1 MTESINLRTEVNSLI
16 AAGQWTAARARLED
30 LWRHDG
36 KPATANYISSCYADL
51 ADNVPMVKCRI
62 AFLRSMTLEPLI
74 PIFRGAA
81 LVSGINP
88 SIHVGLFNSYLQELL
103 DEKSDLYSFAPDI
116 VILAVQTRDIAP
128 EVWDAFADLTPQQV
142 DAAVERISSEVSQ
155 WIRAFRQRSNASLI
169 LHNFAKPFPSQG
181 VLDAQTGDGQTAA
194 IERINAAVGD
204 LCKNH
209 RGTYVLDYD
218 GLVARHGAT
227 RWHDETKWLTM
238 RMPFAPDSFLP
249 LVNEWLKFV
258 HPLTGI
264 TCKALA
270 VDLDN
275 TLWGGVIGEDGLNG
289 IKLGTEY
296 PGAFYT
302 ALQRAILDLYRR
314 GVLLAVCSKNNP
326 DEALAVLDRHPDMLL
341 RREHFSCLKINW
353 QDKAQNIREIA
364 SELNI
369 GTEAIAFLDDN
380 PVEREWVRSELPEVR
395 VVPLPDNARGY
406 ATALRDCAVFER
418 LTLSQEDRE
427 KTKLY
432 QEQQQRADL
441 VHSVESLE
449 DFYRSLNQDVIIA
462 PLTPDTTPRI
472 AQLTQ
477 KTNQYN
483 VTTRRYTEQQ
493 IEDLS
498 SRPEWNVYSVRVRD
512 RFGDNGIVGAVIT
525 RDHDEFCEIDTFLL
539 SCRVIGRTVETA
551 MLGFITGACKAAGF
565 RYLQGWFYP
574 TKKNTP
580 VRELYESHQF
590 SKVEESDGAS
600 LWRLNL
606 ADAVIPCPEWI
617 RLHDN
622 TSTCIVEQDRA

>member
-1 MTESINLRTEVNSLI
+1 MNSLI
-16 AAGQWTAARARLED
+16 AAGQWTAAHARLGD
-30 LWRHDG
+30 LWQHDG

-51 ADNVPMVKCRI
+51 ADNLPMVNCRI

-74 PIFRGAA
+74 PIFRAAA

-88 SIHVGLFNSYLQELL
+88 TIHVGQFNSYPQELL

-128 EVWDAFADLTPQQV
+128 EIWDAFADLTPQQV
-142 DAAVERISSEVSQ
+142 GAAVERTTNEVSQ
-155 WIRAFRQRSNASLI
+155 WIRAFRQRSNASMI
-169 LHNFAKPFPSQG
+169 LHNFARPFPSQG
-181 VLDAQTGDGQTAA
+181 VLDAQTGNGQSAA
-194 IERINAAVGD
+194 IERVNVTVRD
-204 LCKNH
+204 VCKYH
-209 RGTYVLDYD
+209 RGIYVLDYD
-218 GLVARHGAT
+218 ALIARHGIA

-238 RMPFAPDSFLP
+238 RMPFAPESFLP

-275 TLWGGVIGEDGLNG
+275 TLWGGVISEDGLNG

-326 DEALAVLDRHPDMLL
+326 DEALAALDRHPDMLL
-341 RREHFSCLKINW
+341 RREHFSCLRINW

-364 SELNI
+364 SEMNI
-369 GTEAIAFLDDN
+369 GTDAIAFLDDN

-395 VVPLPDNARGY
+395 VIPLPDNARGY
-406 ATALRDCAVFER
+406 AAALRDCAVFER

-432 QEQQQRADL
+432 QEQKQRADL
-441 VHSVESLE
+441 VHRVESLE
-449 DFYRSLNQDVIIA
+449 NFYRSLSQDVIIA
-462 PLTPDTTPRI
+462 PLTPDTTPRV

-483 VTTRRYTEQQ
+483 VTTRRYTEQE
-493 IEDLS
+493 IENLS

-512 RFGDNGIVGAVIT
+512 RFGDNGIVGAMIT
-525 RDHDEFCEIDTFLL
+525 RGNDNICEIDTFLL

-551 MLGFITGACKAAGF
+551 MLGFVTGACKAAGF

-622 TSTCIVEQDRA
+622 TSSCIVEQDRA